1 MLILSISL
9 FAKERDYQ
17 VPFCKALDGEIEY
30 VLEDRTR
37 IDCLT
42 DIYAIEIDYAKK
54 HHEAV
59 GQALYY
65 GIVTGRKP
73 AVALIVGIND
83 KRFLNRLRIVSKK
96 VGIKVFIITKQRR

>member
-17 VPFCKALDGEIEY
+17 VPFCKALDGQIEY
-30 VLEDRTR
+30 VIEDRTR

-42 DIYAIEIDYAKK
+42 DIYAIEVDYAKK

-65 GIVTGRKP
+65 SIITGRKP

-83 KRFLNRLRIVSKK
+83 NRFLKRLKVVAKK
-96 VGIKVFIITKQRR
+96 VGIKVFIIIKQRR